1 MNESEW
7 GSIENFK
14 FNVCI
19 ANFYEIFRLI
29 KEANKLNIKNI
40 ILKDSIIK
48 IMNLMI
54 PFTPH
59 LAHECLELFD
69 PKHAAVWPKTI
80 ETNLLQNVDFPIQI
94 NGKTRAVIKINKDMT
109 EKEINSIALSNIKI
123 KNFIDNKKILKTIFV
138 KNRII
143 NYIVS

>member
-1 MNESEW
+1 
-7 GSIENFK
+7 
-14 FNVCI
+14 
-19 ANFYEIFRLI
+19 
-29 KEANKLNIKNI
+29 
-40 ILKDSIIK
+40 
-48 IMNLMI
+48 MI
-54 PFTPH
+54 PLTHH
-59 LAHECLELFD
+59 LANECLELFD